1 MLRNGD
7 IDLTQKR
14 VRAVSCRSMKDVKH
28 QNDSSKSGTTS
39 ALWTCKPE
47 SPFWASLSSESMS
60 PCLAASN
67 FRSRSV

>member
-14 VRAVSCRSMKDVKH
+14 VRAVSCWSMKAVKH
-28 QNDSSKSGTTS
+28 QNDSSKAGTTS
-39 ALWTCKPE
+39 APRTSKPE
-47 SPFWASLSSESMS
+47 FPFWASLSSESMS
-60 PCLAASN
+60 SCLAASN